1 MIPRFIQK
9 SVIKDLFKG
18 KVILLFGPRQV
29 GKTTLVRSIMRDVK
43 VKSAYFNC
51 DEPDIKQQLEGKTS
65 TELKSFLGDA
75 ELVVLDEAQRVLDI
89 GMTLKLLVD
98 TYPEIQIIATG
109 SSSFDLSAKAG
120 EPLTGRNFPYTLYP
134 LSELELS
141 VVHDPLY
148 LRRTLEERL
157 RFGQYPEIYTAES
170 NDKERLLGIIKK
182 DYLLKDIL
190 AYGAIRGASKIMRL
204 LQALALQIGHEVWPA
219 ELGNMLDMDR
229 KTVESYLDVLE
240 QTFIIFR
247 MPSFN
252 RNLRKELGKRY
263 RIFFYDLGLRNA
275 LINNFNPLKLRNDV
289 GQMWENYIIAERM
302 KYHSYLQTSVNH
314 YFWRTYDQQEIDLI
328 EDKSGKITGYEM
340 KWNPKRKHRVPKV
353 FLSSYPGSKVEII
366 TPDNYRNFVGKL

>member
-51 DEPDIKQQLEGKTS
+51 DEPDVKQQLEGKTS

-190 AYGAIRGASKIMRL
+190 AYGAIRGANKIMRL

-247 MPSFN
+247 MPSFS

-263 RIFFYDLGLRNA
+263 KIFFYDLGLRNT

>member
-148 LRRTLEERL
+148 LRSTLEERL

-190 AYGAIRGASKIMRL
+190 AYGAIRGANKIMRL

-229 KTVESYLDVLE
+229 KTVESYLDILE
-240 QTFIIFR
+240 QTYIIFR
-247 MPSFN
+247 MPSFS

-263 RIFFYDLGLRNA
+263 KIFFYDLGLRNT

>member
-148 LRRTLEERL
+148 LRSTLEERL

-190 AYGAIRGASKIMRL
+190 AYGAIRGANKIMRL

-229 KTVESYLDVLE
+229 KTVESYLDILE

-353 FLSSYPGSKVEII
+353 FLSSYSGSKVEII

>member
-190 AYGAIRGASKIMRL
+190 AYGAIRGANKIMRL

-229 KTVESYLDVLE
+229 KTVESYLDILE

-247 MPSFN
+247 MPSFS

-263 RIFFYDLGLRNA
+263 KIFFYDLGLRNT

>member
-51 DEPDIKQQLEGKTS
+51 DEPDVKQQLEGKTS
-65 TELKSFLGDA
+65 TELKSFLGGA
-75 ELVVLDEAQRVLDI
+75 ELVILDEAQRVLDI

-148 LRRTLEERL
+148 LRSTLEERL

-263 RIFFYDLGLRNA
+263 KIFFYDLGLRNA

-328 EDKSGKITGYEM
+328 EEKGGKITGHEM

>member
-65 TELKSFLGDA
+65 TELKSFLGGA
-75 ELVVLDEAQRVLDI
+75 ELVILDEAQRVLDI

-148 LRRTLEERL
+148 LRSTLEERL

-190 AYGAIRGASKIMRL
+190 AYGAIRGANKIMRL

-229 KTVESYLDVLE
+229 KTVESYLDILE
-240 QTFIIFR
+240 QTYIIFR

-263 RIFFYDLGLRNA
+263 KIFFYDLGLRNA

-353 FLSSYPGSKVEII
+353 FLSSYSGSKVEII

>member
-190 AYGAIRGASKIMRL
+190 AYGAIRGANKIMRL

-229 KTVESYLDVLE
+229 KTVESYLDILE
-240 QTFIIFR
+240 QTYIIFR
-247 MPSFN
+247 MPSFS

-263 RIFFYDLGLRNA
+263 KIFFYDLGLRNT

>member
-51 DEPDIKQQLEGKTS
+51 DEPDVKQQLEGKTS
-65 TELKSFLGDA
+65 TELKSFLGGA
-75 ELVVLDEAQRVLDI
+75 ELVILDEAQRVLDI

-190 AYGAIRGASKIMRL
+190 AYGAIRGANKIMRL

-229 KTVESYLDVLE
+229 KTVESYLDILE
-240 QTFIIFR
+240 QTYIIFR
-247 MPSFN
+247 MPSFS

-263 RIFFYDLGLRNA
+263 KIFFYDLGLRNT

>member
-65 TELKSFLGDA
+65 TELKSFLGGA
-75 ELVVLDEAQRVLDI
+75 ELVILDEAQRVLDI

-190 AYGAIRGASKIMRL
+190 AYGAIRGANKIMRL

-229 KTVESYLDVLE
+229 KTVESYLDILE

-263 RIFFYDLGLRNA
+263 KIFFYDLGLRNA

-328 EDKSGKITGYEM
+328 EEKGGKITGYEM

-353 FLSSYPGSKVEII
+353 FLSSYSGSKV
-366 TPDNYRNFVGKL
+366 